1 MEGGR
6 KRLSWP
12 REEWRRSRQG
22 KKVAKAVA
30 GIRAR
35 PSAARSAFGQTSHI
49 EDAGGCARRENTRNE
64 TGDRP
69 SASPSNLVAA
79 ARHPVPAR
87 DKAVNRRTH
96 AHRERAVPC
105 STSLVETWCPCANRW
120 RRETRHPVTRTQSD
134 CSTQPPPRI
143 VGECRD
149 RSDLAP
155 TDVTD
160 RRVLRRKVGPSAS
173 DPEWTAS
180 TGTRHEDSD
189 RQRRDGS
196 CK

>member
-1 MEGGR
+1 MAAEPAGEESREGRCGD
-6 KRLSWP
+6 KS
-12 REEWRRSRQG
+12 ETERSEI
-22 KKVAKAVA
+22 
-30 GIRAR
+30 GIRSDQSYR
-35 PSAARSAFGQTSHI
+35 GRS
-49 EDAGGCARRENTRNE
+49 GCARRENTRNE

-160 RRVLRRKVGPSAS
+160 RRVLRRKVGAFNVRS
-173 DPEWTAS
+173 
-180 TGTRHEDSD
+180 RMD
-189 RQRRDGS
+189 RQHRNPS
-196 CK
+196 